1 MTIPFCKKCNG
12 ILKVR
17 EWEGQEYLICKK
29 CKTKKKSKNTH
40 IPTKEKLKKPETI
53 GHGTA
58 KNDPSV
64 GYDFKCPKCGNKKCN
79 VIDLGIMYGD
89 EDWIY
94 LLRCTNCDY
103 GERVGEMS

>member
-1 MTIPFCKKCNG
+1 MSILFCKKCNG

-17 EWEGQEYLICKK
+17 AWEDQEYLICRK
-29 CKTKKKSKNTH
+29 CKTKKKSESSSISTTEKFSQ
-40 IPTKEKLKKPETI
+40 KEEMGVGAAENNPKI
-53 GHGTA
+53 
-58 KNDPSV
+58 
-64 GYDFKCPKCGNKKCN
+64 GYDFECPDCGNKKCN

-103 GERVGEMS
+103 GERIGEMS

>member
-1 MTIPFCKKCNG
+1 MPILFCKKCNG

-17 EWEGQEYLICKK
+17 TWEGQEYLVCSK
-29 CKTKKKSKNTH
+29 CKTKTKTQNSSISTTEKFPQQKKLGVGAAENNPK
-40 IPTKEKLKKPETI
+40 I
-53 GHGTA
+53 GY
-58 KNDPSV
+58 S
-64 GYDFKCPKCGNKKCN
+64 FKCPKCGNNKCK

-103 GERVGEMS
+103 GERIGEMN